1 MKTIK
6 ALLIDSRNGTI
17 KEIILNQVDGC
28 FLTDMYKSL
37 DCRFVEVIRNS
48 IDGSNNDIWIDDEGA
63 TEEAKS
69 FFMPT
74 HQDYTDAQY
83 WIAGNGLIAGHDI
96 ETGKMTDHTLTKE
109 DIEKLCYSMKI
120 MRENKLPKIDDD

>member
-6 ALLIDSRNGTI
+6 ALLIDSKNGTI
-17 KEIILNQVDGC
+17 KDITLNQVDGC
-28 FLTDMYKSL
+28 FLTDMYKLL
-37 DCRFVEVIRNS
+37 DCRFVDVIRNS
-48 IDGSNNDIWIDDEGA
+48 IDGSNNDIWINDEGA
-63 TEEAKS
+63 TEEAES

-96 ETGKMTDHTLTKE
+96 ETGEMTDHTLTKE
-109 DIEKLCYSMKI
+109 NIEKLCASIKI
-120 MRENKLPKIDDD
+120 IRKNSLPKIDDD